1 MGLNVA
7 LNAARSSLM
16 ANGIQSTIVSRN
28 IAGADTLGYSRKT
41 AALSTIPGSGVYV
54 AGIQRAA
61 NTGVF
66 YNVLNA
72 TSASSRENTV
82 FNGIQ
87 RIAAETIDDP
97 ELDQSPAAMLSKLTN
112 ALQQFATVPNN
123 VTLAQTAVQAAKDLA
138 TTLNQATA
146 KVQDIRSDADAE
158 MKNSVDHINQLLS
171 QFESLNTSIVKGTL
185 TGADVTDYLDQRD
198 QILVQLSEEIGITV
212 STRANNDMVIYTDGG
227 STLFETRARAVTFD
241 STPAYTA
248 GTAGNAVY
256 VDGTPVTGPNAVMP
270 IKAGKLVGLANLRD
284 TVAATYQSQL
294 DEVARGLIEI
304 FAESDQSAV
313 PTLPDRPGLFTW
325 PGAPAIPAT
334 GLISAGLAGTITVA
348 ASVDP
353 AAGGDPMLLRDGP
366 ISGNAAYD
374 YNPTNEAGFSARL
387 REFDAKLGTD
397 RAFDPVAEGQ
407 PNSTLLEFAGSSVS
421 WLEGLRQSTDAEA
434 SYQTTLLERSAESLS
449 SLNGVNMDDEMAMML
464 QIERTY
470 AASSKLISTVD
481 SMLRELLAAVR

>member
-7 LNAARSSLM
+7 LNAARASLM
-16 ANGIQSTIVSRN
+16 TSGIQSTIVSRN
-28 IAGADTLGYSRKT
+28 IAGADTLGYSRKS

-66 YNVLNA
+66 YNVLTA

-146 KVQDIRSDADAE
+146 KVQDIRADADAE
-158 MKNSVDHINQLLS
+158 MKASVDHINQLLS
-171 QFESLNTSIVKGTL
+171 QFESLNTTIVKGTL

-212 STRANNDMVIYTDGG
+212 SNRANNDMVIYTDGG

-248 GTAGNAVY
+248 GIAGNAVY
-256 VDGTPVTGPNAVMP
+256 VDGTPVTVMP
-270 IKAGKLVGLANLRD
+270 IKAGKLVGLASLRD
-284 TVAATYQSQL
+284 TVATTYQSQL
-294 DEVARGLIEI
+294 DEVARGLIAI
-304 FAESDQSAV
+304 FAESDQNAV
-313 PTLPDRPGLFTW
+313 PTLPDVPGLFTW
-325 PGAPAIPAT
+325 PGAPAIPAN
-334 GLISAGLAGTITVA
+334 GLISAGLAGTIRVA

-353 AAGGDPMLLRDGP
+353 ALGGDPMLLRDGA

-397 RAFDPVAEGQ
+397 RAFDPLAEGQ

-434 SYQTTLLERSAESLS
+434 SYQTTLLERSAQSLS
-449 SLNGVNMDDEMAMML
+449 GLNGVNMDDEMAMML

-481 SMLRELLAAVR
+481 AMLRELLAAVR